1 MHTTPHYPACT
12 RKVPRERALLSE
24 ELEQAQCAIRA
35 LRVAEQDDLM
45 REAIRGVL
53 SRNRSHSV
61 ALSGTQWQ
69 DDRMLRVPLEE

>member
-12 RKVPRERALLSE
+12 RRVPGERALLSE
-24 ELEQAQCAIRA
+24 ELEQAQCAVRA

-53 SRNRSHSV
+53 SRSI
-61 ALSGTQWQ
+61 ALSRTQWQ
-69 DDRMLRVPLEE
+69 SKDDRMLRVPLEE